1 MCFTS
6 YLLLTEGKCS
16 RLKEKIP
23 CILSLIL
30 IPSFQ
35 GQIDTRKAL
44 KIPRQSG
51 DSVHTWIYI
60 SMQMTTPY
68 VHTYRCAIGGI
79 QKCECASVCVGLG
92 RWADVWM
99 SVNVFLSVP
108 LPGVSRWKGNCFWV
122 RSRWHLAS
130 VPDVGVDFQW
140 LALLPHIHSSP
151 KGLGEVELPWVE
163 LRGGTRAEGR

>member
-130 VPDVGVDFQW
+130 DPDVGVDFQW

-151 KGLGEVELPWVE
+151 KGLGEVELLWVE
-163 LRGGTRAEGR
+163 LRGGD